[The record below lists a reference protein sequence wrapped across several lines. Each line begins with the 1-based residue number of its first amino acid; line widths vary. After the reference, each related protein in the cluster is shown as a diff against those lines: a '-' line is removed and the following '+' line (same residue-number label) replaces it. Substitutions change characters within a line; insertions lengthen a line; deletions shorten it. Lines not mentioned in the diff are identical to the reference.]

1 MEALT
6 KREVKLKF
14 GHIEIFSSDP
24 ERSKQFYCDVLGFEL
39 EVIQNGLLI
48 WLKKGDLEI
57 LIRPGRL
64 TQSVS
69 RYEDSPTGFVLYSS
83 NVQETLNEL
92 VERGLQVRGTVDSDK
107 CYTFTDPDGN
117 WFQLVDP
124 HDH

>member
-57 LIRPGRL
+57 LIRPGRP
-64 TQSVS
+64 TQPAS
-69 RYEDSPTGFVLYSS
+69 RYEDSPTGFVLYAS

-92 VERGLQVRGTVDSDK
+92 VERGLQVKGIVDSDK

>member
-24 ERSKQFYCDVLGFEL
+24 ERSQQFYCDVLGFEL

-57 LIRPGRL
+57 LIRPGRP
-64 TQSVS
+64 TQSIS